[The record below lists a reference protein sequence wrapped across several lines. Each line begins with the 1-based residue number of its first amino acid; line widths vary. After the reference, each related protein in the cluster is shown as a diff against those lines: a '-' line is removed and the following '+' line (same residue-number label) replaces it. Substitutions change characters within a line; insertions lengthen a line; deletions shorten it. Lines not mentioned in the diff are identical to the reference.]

1 MLLNSVCLS
10 VYLSV
15 WLYTCLFLC
24 PSVCLSVCP
33 FVRLSFYLPVWL
45 SVYMTIIICSLM
57 TILSILKHV
66 QTSDYY
72 AMLCYTFLTSKKLII
87 IPLSYMPS
95 SLYSHLIMTSAQ
107 SSLLSCSIEL
117 TNEISSLIAYNF
129 HLFCLISVTLL
140 SEKAMG

>member
-1 MLLNSVCLS
+1 MTVYLSISLSVCLS
-10 VYLSV
+10 VRL
-15 WLYTCLFLC
+15 
-24 PSVCLSVCP
+24 SVCLFICP
-33 FVRLSFYLPVWL
+33 SDCLA
-45 SVYMTIIICSLM
+45 VYMTIIICSLM

-87 IPLSYMPS
+87 IVLPYMPS

-107 SSLLSCSIEL
+107 SSALFCGIKL
-117 TNEISSLIAYNF
+117 THETSPLIAYDF